1 MKSASQKRRFLSSLF
16 SIPFFLVSDESGNSL
31 VSKSLGFSN
40 IFTSVVTFN
49 LHFFENL
56 NNVITVVFRKVT

>member
-1 MKSASQKRRFLSSLF
+1 MKNASQKRQFLSSLF

-40 IFTSVVTFN
+40 LFTSVVTFN
-49 LHFFENL
+49 LRFFFKL
-56 NNVITVVFRKVT
+56 